1 VSLRQMQFRKVRLQI
16 QPHRLPVLRRRFHH
30 HFGDAMFPQPADN
43 MLSFSG
49 PGSEAAALKLDGFTC
64 RVRYL
69 VTGDCHHYHQNFLV
83 YVDACYRV
91 RHNVLS
97 GEEAA
102 ERAIDNDYAPL
113 RAHGPSSTDGS
124 CHIH

>member
-1 VSLRQMQFRKVRLQI
+1 MIPLA
-16 QPHRLPVLRRRFHH
+16 
-30 HFGDAMFPQPADN
+30 G
-43 MLSFSG
+43 SG
-49 PGSEAAALKLDGFTC
+49 TEPSTLELEGFAG
-64 RVRYL
+64 RVCHLITRN
-69 VTGDCHHYHQNFLV
+69 GHHYHQHFFV
-83 YVDACYRV
+83 YVNSCYRV

-124 CHIH
+124 CHMY